1 MADTEKRSYF
11 RTTREHTYCL
21 IDDIDPQF
29 EVVEISAEGFSFAC
43 DRNDNRFRVNE
54 SLSGISI
61 LNSEAQEIIHAT
73 GVIRHR
79 SEFDERRD
87 RVGIS
92 FQSKRFDNT
101 TTGRVRLPRR
111 RPSIE
116 LGVRLVYDDAGASG
130 SVVDYNVRSARL
142 LVEGSFR
149 PALGETVRI
158 TIGSGNRRL
167 YDGAAAVIRSDEDS
181 SEIVVEFLDN
191 LLELR
196 SVSLTEKAMFAN
208 EIIEEKRKELDSF
221 APICPQYKVL
231 VSDWRMYLEMVERV
245 LDREEAKEFLVTAE
259 DERLYLEEIAP
270 SFFVRMREFITEL
283 NGVAPSIEPRDLGLY
298 KQLLRS
304 RLERFIRR
312 SPLACSIMDKL
323 HGYLGDF
330 ETVKHFFSDPYIG
343 SSLFGKVMNR
353 FIMSLEPVTA
363 HVNRIAYLY
372 TEILNRYRE
381 SENGIR
387 VLSLG
392 AGPAEEILR
401 LLDNHELDKPIHIS
415 LIDMDAH
422 ALADFY
428 ERAQFRKRP
437 NVDIDL
443 VNFNVIS
450 ILVGK
455 TTNLEPHSYDI
466 TYCAGMFDYFK
477 DRFCRKFI
485 EFLIDLTA
493 EGGNFYYTNVHSRN
507 FARYFMDFGGGWEI
521 YHRDEE
527 QTLRLAPSDQP
538 CEVTTDETGTNVF
551 VKGTR
556 LAVGNKPD
564 GGCPREL
571 VNNGPIATGPAIGRL
586 S

>member
-11 RTTREHTYCL
+11 RSAREHTYCL

-29 EVVEISAEGFSFAC
+29 EVVEISADGFSFAC
-43 DRNDNRFRVNE
+43 DRTDNRFRVSE
-54 SLSGISI
+54 SLSDVSI

-79 SEFDERRD
+79 NEFDARRD
-87 RVGIS
+87 RVGVS
-92 FQSKRFDNT
+92 FLSKRFDNT

-111 RPSIE
+111 KPSIE
-116 LGVRLVYDDAGASG
+116 LGVRLAYGDTTATG

-142 LVEGSFR
+142 SVDESFR
-149 PALGETVRI
+149 PALGEIVRI
-158 TIGSGNRRL
+158 SIGSGNRRL
-167 YDGAAAVIRSDEDS
+167 YDGAAALIRSDDDS

-208 EIIEEKRKELDSF
+208 EIIEEKRKELESF
-221 APICPQYKVL
+221 ASICPKYKAL
-231 VSDWRMYLEMVERV
+231 VSEWRMYLEMVERV
-245 LDREEAKEFLVTAE
+245 LDREEAKEFLVSAE
-259 DERLYLEEIAP
+259 DERLYLEEIIP
-270 SFFVRMREFITEL
+270 GFFGRMRGFITEL
-283 NGVAPSIEPRDLGLY
+283 NGVAPSIEPADLALY

-304 RLERFIRR
+304 RLERFIRK

-330 ETVKHFFSDPYIG
+330 ETVKQFFADPFIG
-343 SSLFGKVMNR
+343 SSLFGKLMNR

-363 HVNRIAYLY
+363 HVNRIEYLY
-372 TEILNRYRE
+372 AEILNRYRE

-387 VLSLG
+387 ILSLG

-401 LLDNHELDKPIHIS
+401 LLDNHEFDKPIHIA

-428 ERAQFRKRP
+428 ERVQFRARP
-437 NVDIDL
+437 NVDIEL

-477 DRFCRKFI
+477 DRLCRKYI
-485 EFLIDLTA
+485 DFLIELTA
-493 EGGNFYYTNVHSRN
+493 DGGNFYYTNVHSRN

-527 QTLRLAPSDQP
+527 QTLRLAPPDQR
-538 CEVTTDETGTNVF
+538 CEVTTDATGTNVF

-556 LAVGNKPD
+556 VAIGDKPD
-564 GGCPREL
+564 GACPREL
-571 VNNGPIATGPAIGRL
+571 VNDQRIASGRTI
-586 S
+586 SR